1 MPTVRQRLDVASP
14 EGVLFGWLAAAAA
27 MAATLVLAAAGQGV
41 GAVLGG
47 CRWIGISLPLDRQ
60 VWALVNQPAL
70 NFASEPRALGYWLT
84 SLVVPLLI
92 GVGAVSLLPRARSI
106 AAELAVVHG
115 AWAASV
121 VGVAWLPLLDPGDG
135 HLSRWLAL
143 GGLPSWL
150 VWLAPV
156 VAAAA
161 AVPPTLRL
169 LALARAARQHTGRWF
184 RLAVVGLHLAVPC
197 AAWSGTAW
205 TVRGEP
211 AIAATGAVLAPVAV
225 AFAIAWIFYP
235 RPYAHRLQ
243 TFSRS
248 SWLRHAAV
256 AIALAA
262 LLLAAGRPLPGG
274 RRAGLLWSTEN
285 DKNNIRPWIHT
296 AQLAAPWGSAVSP
309 SND

>member
-1 MPTVRQRLDVASP
+1 
-14 EGVLFGWLAAAAA
+14 

-197 AAWSGTAW
+197 ATWSGTVWAL
-205 TVRGEP
+205 RGEP
-211 AIAATGAVLAPVAV
+211 AIASSCALLAPVAV
-225 AFAIAWIFYP
+225 VIAIAWTFYP
-235 RPYAHRLQ
+235 RPYAQRLKA
-243 TFSRS
+243 FSKA
-248 SWLRHAAV
+248 SWLRLAAV
-256 AIALAA
+256 AIALTA
-262 LLLAAGRPLPGG
+262 LMLAAGRPLPGG
-274 RRAGLLWSTEN
+274 ARSGLLWSAAN
-285 DKNNIRPWIHT
+285 DKNNIRPWIQAT
-296 AQLAAPWGSAVSP
+296 SLTRPSGSPAGA